1 MIKKAE
7 NKLKEEY
14 LNYPYWTLNDRQIC
28 DLELILNG
36 GFEPLNGFLGK
47 RAVSY
52 THLTLPTILLV

>member
-1 MIKKAE
+1 MLKKAE

-14 LNYPYWTLNDRQIC
+14 LSYPGWTLSDRQIC

-47 RAVSY
+47 RDFESVIND
-52 THLTLPTILLV
+52 LRL